1 MFFQMG
7 VIFPFVSVLSQ
18 RGSETSSE
26 AVKPLLGRANKRT
39 R

>member
-7 VIFPFVSVLSQ
+7 VIFPFVFVLSQ

-26 AVKPLLGRANKRT
+26 AVKTFVRKSQ
-39 R
+39 